1 MSITT
6 SQLFQRIHCNG
17 TVLFEV
23 PAGTTVR
30 IDMLYG
36 NSAWRVTASEPV
48 GKFGEKSFCVNA
60 TEYNILVGAQKKMER
75 IEVWKSANKQD
86 INVYAFLKEF
96 EDASEIKIDVE
107 NAPFGIGLN
116 DDNFLI

>member
-1 MSITT
+1 MSITIERV
-6 SQLFQRIHCNG
+6 FQRIHCNG

-48 GKFGEKSFCVNA
+48 GRFGETSFCVNA
-60 TEYNILVGAQKKMER
+60 SEYKILVGA
-75 IEVWKSANKQD
+75 
-86 INVYAFLKEF
+86 
-96 EDASEIKIDVE
+96 
-107 NAPFGIGLN
+107 
-116 DDNFLI
+116 